1 MNNLIAI
8 CIRITKKEKE
18 QLKKLKNDF
27 GVTLR
32 HVLLAGIDSFL
43 KKKKQ
48 VLKFTAYKNEY
59 KNNF

>member
-18 QLKKLKNDF
+18 QLKKLKKEF

-32 HVLLAGIDSFL
+32 QVLLVGIDSFL
-43 KKKKQ
+43 KKKK
-48 VLKFTAYKNEY
+48 E
-59 KNNF
+59 